1 MKKII
6 SLTVLPSRLNN
17 VKVTIDSL
25 LHQDEAADEICVWLP
40 KNAKRGG
47 EQIKDVPQFL
57 KQDPIRAEL
66 VDDVGPATKL
76 IPALR
81 KYWNEKETIIVTVD
95 DDQIYPKGWFAGLI
109 GYSGLYKNSCLGHR
123 GRKLLSLGMLR
134 LSYSYKRATCIE
146 GDRIGK
152 PKKADF
158 LTGNWGVLYRVKFFD
173 EEVFNLDLD
182 TPMFFTDDIWF
193 SGMVSK
199 NGTIRYVVPMK
210 EAIISTDSWDVSAL
224 WELNE
229 AEENNDW
236 SIASMRKYL

>member
-1 MKKII
+1 MKRII

-17 VKVTIDSL
+17 VKATIDSL
-25 LHQDEAADEICVWLP
+25 LNQDEAADEICVWLP
-40 KNAKRGG
+40 KNAKRDG

-57 KQDPIRAEL
+57 KQDPVRVER

-95 DDQIYPKGWFAGLI
+95 DDHIYPKGWFAGLLA
-109 GYSGLYKNSCLGHR
+109 YSALYRSACVGHR
-123 GRKLLSLGMLR
+123 GRRLLRLGKLR
-134 LSYSYKRATCIE
+134 LSCSYKQASCIE

-173 EEVFNLDLD
+173 EEVFDLDLD

-199 NGTIRYVVPMK
+199 NGIIRYVVPMK
-210 EAIISTDSWDVSAL
+210 EAVVPTDSNDVSAL

-236 SIASMRKYL
+236 SIAFMRKYL